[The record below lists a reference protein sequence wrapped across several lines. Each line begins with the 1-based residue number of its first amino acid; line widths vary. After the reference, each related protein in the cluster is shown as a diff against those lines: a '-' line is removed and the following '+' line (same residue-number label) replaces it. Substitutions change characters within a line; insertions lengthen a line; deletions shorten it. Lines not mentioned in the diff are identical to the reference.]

1 MIDKSPYIKALKE
14 KLPDLVTDDET
25 AENMVDTIFHVPV
38 KALENGDSVEL
49 PKLGH
54 IEIDRSAG
62 ENCLCFVPADD
73 LMQSLGARG

>member
-14 KLPDLVTDDET
+14 SLPDVVTDDDM
-25 AENMVDTIFHVPV
+25 AENMLDIVFHVPV

-54 IEIDRSAG
+54 IDIDRSAG
-62 ENCLCFVPADD
+62 ENCLCFKPSDE
-73 LMQSLGARG
+73 LMQSLGR